1 MTTAAQSAVPD
12 GMRAD
17 VELAQRGRSEMQ
29 FLQAMRAGL
38 RPLQAR
44 LRDRLE
50 KGDALAWDGTDIAGL
65 RAAVDGELAEDA
77 DLGIIGAALR
87 WNRSVLTPRA
97 VDAFGER
104 AEDLSAKAAPVD
116 AEAITDR
123 GEEAVPRYWR
133 YEFHGTTGGWD
144 GHEHMGFVHHE
155 LVYRYLL
162 VPSFPGDIFGQR
174 ASVARL
180 APRED
185 YTDICDL
192 GCGTGQFTMKLAQT
206 YPGARIT
213 GVDLSVSELR
223 YAQRRAAEAGLEWDL
238 LRAPA
243 EDTGLAE
250 GAFDLVTSFILLH
263 EIPPHAIRKVFAEAL
278 RLLRPGGDLV
288 FSDVAPYRLRSP
300 YQAWHDDWDAENG
313 HEPWWR
319 TAATTDLAGIA
330 REAGFTDVRQE
341 ALGKES
347 YPWVTLARK
356 PGQERL

>member
-1 MTTAAQSAVPD
+1 MTTAQPAVPD

-38 RPLQAR
+38 RPVQAR
-44 LRDRLE
+44 LRERLE
-50 KGDALAWDGTDIAGL
+50 KGAALAEGSGDIERL
-65 RAAVDGELAEDA
+65 RAAVEEELAEDT
-77 DLGIIGAALR
+77 DLGLIGAALR

-97 VDAFGER
+97 IDAFQERGE
-104 AEDLSAKAAPVD
+104 ELTAKAVAPR

-123 GEEAVPRYWR
+123 GEDAVPRYWR

-144 GHEHMGFVHHE
+144 GHEHMGFIHHE

-174 ASVARL
+174 AAVARL
-180 APRED
+180 APRQD

-206 YPGARIT
+206 YPDARVT
-213 GVDLSVSELR
+213 GVDLSLSELR

-238 LRAPA
+238 VRAPA
-243 EDTGLAE
+243 EDTGLPDE
-250 GAFDLVTSFILLH
+250 GFDLVASFILLH
-263 EIPPHAIRKVFAEAL
+263 EMPPHAIRKVFAEAL

-300 YQAWHDDWDAENG
+300 YQAWYDDWDAENG

-319 TAATTDLAGIA
+319 TAATIDLAEVA

-356 PGQERL
+356 PEQERP

>member
-1 MTTAAQSAVPD
+1 MTTAQPTVPD

-38 RPLQAR
+38 RPVQAR
-44 LRDRLE
+44 LRTRLE
-50 KGDALAWDGTDIAGL
+50 EGSALSSGTEDIARL
-65 RAAVDGELAEDA
+65 RAEVDEELAQDA
-77 DLGIIGAALR
+77 DPGLIGAALR
-87 WNRSVLTPRA
+87 WNRSVLTHRA
-97 VDAFGER
+97 IDAFDER
-104 AEDLSAKAAPVD
+104 AEDLTPKATAPAAGD
-116 AEAITDR
+116 ITDR
-123 GEEAVPRYWR
+123 GDEAVPRYWR

-144 GHEHMGFVHHE
+144 GHEHMGFIHHE

-174 ASVARL
+174 AAVARL
-180 APRED
+180 APRQD
-185 YTDICDL
+185 YADICDL

-206 YPGARIT
+206 YPEARIT
-213 GVDLSVSELR
+213 GVDLSTSELR

-238 LRAPA
+238 HRAPA
-243 EDTGLAE
+243 EDTGLPSE
-250 GAFDLVTSFILLH
+250 GFDLVASFILLH
-263 EIPPHAIRKVFAEAL
+263 EMPPHAIRGVFAEAL

-300 YQAWHDDWDAENG
+300 YQAWYDDWDAENG

-319 TAATTDLAGIA
+319 TAATIDLAEVA

-356 PGQERL
+356 PEQERE